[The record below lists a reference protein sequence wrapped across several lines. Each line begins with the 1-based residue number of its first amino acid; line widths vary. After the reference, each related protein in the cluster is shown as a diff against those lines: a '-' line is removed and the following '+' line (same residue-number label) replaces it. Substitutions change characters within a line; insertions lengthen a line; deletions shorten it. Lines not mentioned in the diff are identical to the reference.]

1 MTALTFGSLL
11 PQDGICQKDAF
22 TANSPILA
30 LKMDILMTKT
40 PLTVYKFYIIRN
52 QAGIYLII

>member
-1 MTALTFGSLL
+1 MTILTFGSLL

-22 TANSPILA
+22 TANNPILA

-52 QAGIYLII
+52 QTGI